1 VPGDRL
7 AEPPVLCDFKVLSLA
22 LNVPGCTAAERL
34 KQFGAQ
40 VTKVEPPTG
49 DPMME
54 MNREWYAALTQGM
67 RILRL
72 DLKEPS
78 QREHFDELLGQS
90 DLLLTS
96 MRLAALAR
104 LGLGWEKIHSQYP
117 TLCQVAMTGYPAP
130 QENRPGHDLTYQAE
144 VGLLSPP
151 ELPRTILADLA
162 GVERATS
169 VALALLLAR
178 QREQAGGYAEVSLLE
193 AGRAFAAPLHYGLTA
208 PGGIL
213 GGGLPG
219 YNLYQA
225 QSGWVAVATLEG
237 HFQKKL
243 LEALELTSLDA
254 LAQAFQER
262 TAEEWERWARQRD
275 LPISA
280 VRQAPKP
287 PPAEEE
293 SQPTP

>member
-1 VPGDRL
+1 
-7 AEPPVLCDFKVLSLA
+7 
-22 LNVPGCTAAERL
+22 
-34 KQFGAQ
+34 
-40 VTKVEPPTG
+40 
-49 DPMME
+49 MME
-54 MNREWYAALTQGM
+54 MNREWYAALTQDM

-78 QREHFDELLGQS
+78 QRKRFDKLLSQS
-90 DLLLTS
+90 DLLLSS
-96 MRLAALAR
+96 MRPAALSR
-104 LGLGWEKIHSQYP
+104 LGLGWEEMHSRYP

-144 VGLLSPP
+144 LGLLSPP
-151 ELPRTILADLA
+151 ELPRTVLADLA
-162 GVERATS
+162 GVERS
-169 VALALLLAR
+169 VSAALALLLAR

-219 YNLYQA
+219 YNLYRA

-243 LEALELTSLDA
+243 LEALELDSPDA

-280 VRQAPKP
+280 VREVPKP
-287 PPAEEE
+287 PSADEE
-293 SQPTP
+293 SYLAP